1 MSKRPECITQ
11 WNNSK
16 TILETVVNQRLMIL
30 VKACKGRVVKME
42 SSILN
47 LFSHAENQQRYSAG
61 DIIFVEGEPGRKMY
75 VVLEGE
81 VNILVGDKLLDVA
94 GPGDLIGEMALI
106 DSSSR
111 SATAIARDD
120 CVLVPVD
127 ESQFLRMVDQTP
139 IFALNVMK
147 VLADRLR
154 RVDSML

>member
-1 MSKRPECITQ
+1 
-11 WNNSK
+11 
-16 TILETVVNQRLMIL
+16 
-30 VKACKGRVVKME
+30 ME

-47 LFSHAENQQRYSAG
+47 LFSHAENQQTYSAG
-61 DIIFVEGEPGRKMY
+61 DIIFVEGEPGKKMY
-75 VVLEGE
+75 VVLEGA
-81 VNILVGDKLLDVA
+81 VNILVSDKLLDVA
-94 GPGDLIGEMALI
+94 VPGDLVGEMALI

-120 CVLVPVD
+120 CVLAPVD

>member
-1 MSKRPECITQ
+1 
-11 WNNSK
+11 
-16 TILETVVNQRLMIL
+16 
-30 VKACKGRVVKME
+30 ME

-47 LFSHAENQQRYSAG
+47 LFSHAENARKFSAG
-61 DIIFVEGEPGRKMY
+61 ETIFVEGAPGRTMY

-81 VNILVGDKLLDVA
+81 VNIFVSDKLLDVA
-94 GPGDLIGEMALI
+94 KPGDLVGEMALI

-111 SATAIARDD
+111 SATAIARND
-120 CVLVPVD
+120 CILVPVD
-127 ESQFLRMVDQTP
+127 EGQFLRMVDQRP

>member
-1 MSKRPECITQ
+1 M
-11 WNNSK
+11 
-16 TILETVVNQRLMIL
+16 
-30 VKACKGRVVKME
+30 ACCGRVVKME

-47 LFSHAENQQRYSAG
+47 LFSHAENLQKYPAG
-61 DIIFVEGEPGRKMY
+61 EVIFVEGEPGKTMY

-81 VNILVGDKLLDVA
+81 VNILVSDKVLDVA
-94 GPGDLIGEMALI
+94 GPGDLVGEMALI
-106 DSSSR
+106 DSSAR
-111 SATAIARDD
+111 SATAIAKED

-127 ESQFLRMVDQTP
+127 ERQFLRMVDQTP

>member
-1 MSKRPECITQ
+1 
-11 WNNSK
+11 
-16 TILETVVNQRLMIL
+16 
-30 VKACKGRVVKME
+30 ME

-47 LFSHAENQQRYSAG
+47 LFSHAENLQKYPAG
-61 DIIFVEGEPGRKMY
+61 EVIFVEGEPGKTMY

-81 VNILVGDKLLDVA
+81 VNILVSDKVLDVA
-94 GPGDLIGEMALI
+94 GPGDLVGEMALI
-106 DSSSR
+106 DSSAR
-111 SATAIARDD
+111 SATAIAKED

-127 ESQFLRMVDQTP
+127 ERQFLRMVDQTP